1 MHKGHTY
8 LEYFLAFM
16 VIAPCGKFTVLH
28 LTWFV
33 PVQRIVEIQ
42 EQMLPFCSGITVTL
56 SISSFHQF
64 QKTIHFSM
72 INSPG

>member
-1 MHKGHTY
+1 MQD
-8 LEYFLAFM
+8 LFVNIIFLFSD
-16 VIAPCGKFTVLH
+16 KFAVLH

>member
-1 MHKGHTY
+1 
-8 LEYFLAFM
+8 
-16 VIAPCGKFTVLH
+16 